1 MKKFPILNNIKCFME
16 QKTKIMTKG
25 SSISGLLI
33 LLFLLFPARSYAQET
48 VDGDP
53 EQPGI
58 QQPVATVK
66 IDGTNLF
73 KIRGMSS
80 FTSDQRAAA
89 IGMRIRN
96 AAADPSVSSDSVKIV
111 PVNEYFSIYAGTVFI
126 MNVYSSD
133 ADVEQ
138 VGIGTLTNIIQQR
151 IAYGITLYRDNRSKG
166 NLIKKSIT
174 AIASLAILTIILFLI
189 IWLFKIIDKAFQKRM
204 KAGVDTLEN
213 KSFSLIQ
220 ATQLWKIYHKAR
232 STLKTIIIILFIGFS
247 INHILGLFPWTNNVA
262 TYILKL
268 FVDPISSIGRG
279 LLGFLPKLA
288 FLIVIYLVTRYV
300 LKLSKLL
307 FAGVER
313 GEIKIKNFYHDWAM
327 PTYRIFKILVIA
339 FAVVLAYPYIPG
351 SSSSAFKGVS
361 VFMGLLF
368 SLGSSSFISNLIA
381 GYTITYR
388 RAFKTGDRIRV
399 ENHEGFVLE
408 QKVLVTRLL
417 TTKNE
422 EIVIPNSLLLNSNII
437 NYSAKA
443 RESGLIIHT
452 VVGIGYETPWR
463 QVESM
468 LIEAAGR
475 TEGLLKEPPPFV
487 LQLLL
492 GDFAIQYQINA
503 YCNDGTR
510 LEFYY
515 TNLHRNIQDVFN
527 ENDVQIMTPAYM
539 ADPKI
544 PKVVPE
550 KMWDPPLARKK

>member
-1 MKKFPILNNIKCFME
+1 MKCLME
-16 QKTKIMTKG
+16 QITKILTYRLA
-25 SSISGLLI
+25 SSGILLF
-33 LLFLLFPARSYAQET
+33 LFLLFPAISSGQET
-48 VDGDP
+48 VDADP
-53 EQPGI
+53 ELPGI
-58 QQPVATVK
+58 QQPVSPVK
-66 IDGTNLF
+66 IDGITLF
-73 KIRGMSS
+73 NIRGMSS
-80 FTSDQRAAA
+80 FTADERADA
-89 IGMRIRN
+89 ISKRIRN
-96 AAADPSVSSDSVKIV
+96 AAADLSVSSDSVKIV
-111 PVNEYFSIYAGTVFI
+111 PVNEYFSIYAGAVFI
-126 MNVYSSD
+126 MNVYSTDS
-133 ADVEQ
+133 DVEQ
-138 VGIGTLTNIIQQR
+138 VGIETLTDLIRQR
-151 IAYGITLYRDNRSKG
+151 TADGINLYRNNRSKS
-166 NLIKKSIT
+166 NLIKKSLT
-174 AIASLAILTIILFLI
+174 ALGSIAVLTLSLFLI
-189 IWLFKIIDKAFQKRM
+189 IWLFRLIDIAFQNRM

-220 ATQLWKIYHKAR
+220 ATQLWNIYHKAIHVLR
-232 STLKTIIIILFIGFS
+232 IIITILFTGFS
-247 INHILGLFPWTNNVA
+247 INYILGLFPWTNNFA

-268 FVDPISSIGRG
+268 FVDPVVSIGKG

-288 FLIVIYLVTRYV
+288 FLIVIYLVTRYI

-307 FAGVER
+307 FTGVER
-313 GEIKIKNFYHDWAM
+313 GEIKIKNFYPDWAM

-339 FAVVLAYPYIPG
+339 FATVLAYPYIPG
-351 SSSSAFKGVS
+351 SDSNAFKGVS
-361 VFMGLLF
+361 VFLGLLF

-399 ENHEGFVLE
+399 ENQEGFVMD

-443 RESGLIIHT
+443 REAGLIIHA

-463 QVESM
+463 QVEAM

-492 GDFAIQYQINA
+492 GDFAIQYEINA
-503 YCNDGTR
+503 YCNDGAK
-510 LEFYY
+510 LEYYY

-527 ENDVQIMTPAYM
+527 ENDIQIMTPAYM

>member
-1 MKKFPILNNIKCFME
+1 MKCLME
-16 QKTKIMTKG
+16 QKTEILAKG
-25 SSISGLLI
+25 SVMSGLLI
-33 LLFLLFPARSYAQET
+33 FLLLLFPANSLAQET
-48 VDGDP
+48 VDADP
-53 EQPGI
+53 ELPGI
-58 QQPVATVK
+58 QQPVAQVK
-66 IDGTNLF
+66 IDGTSLLRV
-73 KIRGMSS
+73 RGMSS
-80 FTSDQRAAA
+80 FTAEQRAVA
-89 IGMRIRN
+89 ISNRIKI
-96 AAADPSVSSDSVKIV
+96 AAADNSVSGDSVKII
-111 PVNEYFSIYAGTVFI
+111 PVNDYFSIYAGPIFI
-126 MNVYSSD
+126 MNVYTADSD
-133 ADVEQ
+133 IEQ
-138 VGIGTLTNIIQQR
+138 IGIGTLTNIVQQR
-151 IAYGITLYRDNRSKG
+151 IAYGITLYRDNRSKS
-166 NLIKKSIT
+166 NLIKKSLT
-174 AIASLAILTIILFLI
+174 AVGSLAILTLVLFLI
-189 IWLFKIIDKAFQKRM
+189 IWLFRVIDNAFQKRM

-220 ATQLWKIYHKAR
+220 ANQLWNIYHKAVR
-232 STLKTIIIILFIGFS
+232 ILRIIVIILFTGFS
-247 INHILGLFPWTNNVA
+247 INYILGLFPWTNNIA

-268 FVDPISSIGRG
+268 FVDPISSLGKG

-307 FAGVER
+307 FSGVER
-313 GEIKIKNFYHDWAM
+313 GEIKIKDFYPDWAM
-327 PTYRIFKILVIA
+327 PTYRILKFMVIA

-351 SSSSAFKGVS
+351 SGSSAFKGVS

-388 RAFKTGDRIRV
+388 RAFKKGDRIKV
-399 ENHEGFVLE
+399 ENQEGFVIE

-417 TTKNE
+417 TIKNE
-422 EIVIPNSLLLNSNII
+422 EIVIPNSLLLNNNII
-437 NYSAKA
+437 NYSTKA

-463 QVESM
+463 QVEAM

-515 TNLHRNIQDVFN
+515 ADLHRNIQDVFN
-527 ENDVQIMTPAYM
+527 ENDIQIMTPAYM

-550 KMWDPPLARKK
+550 KMWDPPLAKKK